1 MTKLHR
7 REFLRRLATSS
18 VFVAIGLVG
27 IDEAVV
33 VLGRSQQSAPVGS
46 TTVISQS
53 SPGTTAQTV
62 SQSVT
67 QTQTT
72 AQTILQAPAG
82 YEYVGLASQLTSSPY
97 LYFNHPK
104 YGHSIAFSLGGQVKA
119 FSATCTHAPC
129 TVELSG
135 SEIYCPC
142 HRATFSTS
150 NGAVTGGPAPRPLP
164 EYGTLVQ
171 NGNIYVSDTLVN

>member
-1 MTKLHR
+1 MAKLHR

-53 SPGTTAQTV
+53 SPGTTAQT
-62 SQSVT
+62 
-67 QTQTT
+67 QTT

-97 LYFNHPK
+97 LYFNPPK
-104 YGHSIAFSLGGQVKA
+104 YGHSIAFSLSGQVKA